1 MLVSQNIL
9 FLAWRVFLGY
19 WSLFPYILF
28 QNIFTYYFNMDYWY
42 FDNMYTRNDIFI
54 WTILEDDM
62 ANLKVYIMYCVGGRG
77 LESSLHQSS
86 DD

>member
-19 WSLFPYILF
+19 WSLFSYILF

-62 ANLKVYIMYCVGGRG
+62 ANLKVYIMYCVWGRG